1 MKYYIFPAITL
12 FLFYSCTNS
21 TKPAPV
27 AVTTPDS
34 AGAIINTKEEL
45 PIKDFIK
52 KFKVVPFP
60 FYYLGWARNEYYRNQ
75 SFKLKKNSTDT
86 LFFKMKEESPVYGY
100 ALLADTS
107 KFYSMIYFGTGEE
120 IYPILVTYSKSGRQ
134 LSQETLLVH
143 GCGSD
148 CGLKYCSYTAQINK
162 DLDIYIADTLK
173 YEGMCD
179 STDNY
184 KPNSDSTFIF
194 AKRGRVDKSGTITLG
209 EEATQSFKGIR

>member
-1 MKYYIFPAITL
+1 MKYLIILPV
-12 FLFYSCTNS
+12 FLVIFYSCSNS

-27 AVTTPDS
+27 SATTPDA
-34 AGAIINTKEEL
+34 AGAVINTKEEL

-86 LFFKMKEESPVYGY
+86 LFFKMEPDAPVYGY

-107 KFYSMIYFGTGEE
+107 KFYSLIYFGTGEE
-120 IYPILVTYSKSGRQ
+120 IYPILVTYSKTGRQ

-148 CGLKYCSYTAQINK
+148 CGLKYCSYTAQIDK
-162 DLDIYIADTLK
+162 DLRVYIADTLK
-173 YEGMCD
+173 YDGMCD
-179 STDNY
+179 STGNY
-184 KPNSDSTFIF
+184 KPDSDSTFVF
-194 AKRGRVDKSGTITLG
+194 AKRGQVDEAGTIKLG